1 MHGLLGAYGRA
12 ILTLPH
18 REFKRAI
25 VDVASLVT
33 GRVGN
38 SIVDFAASG
47 GSTDQRLSK
56 RVARYLLLSLREG
69 ILKCLTDIRIGWR
82 ATASAC

>member
-1 MHGLLGAYGRA
+1 
-12 ILTLPH
+12 
-18 REFKRAI
+18 
-25 VDVASLVT
+25 
-33 GRVGN
+33 
-38 SIVDFAASG
+38 VDFAASG

-82 ATASAC
+82 ATAAAC